1 MKVVLN
7 TIKQTNILPQS
18 SWVFEFCNKLF
29 VESYWTM
36 NLLNFIF
43 ELSNET
49 TYLLSSEI
57 MRLDYNYLLIFIWC
71 HDEVSLAWIFF
82 RSIANYLRS
91 TLQSGWNFFLLNM
104 TFITPF
110 FLTDVSSEILEQL
123 QELKEQVGALGAAR
137 EWVNSKFCFKTIE

>member
-29 VESYWTM
+29 AESYWTM

-49 TYLLSSEI
+49 TYLLSSVI

-104 TFITPF
+104 TFITPL
-110 FLTDVSSEILEQL
+110 FLTDVSSEILEQP
-123 QELKEQVGALGAAR
+123 QELKEQVGAIG
-137 EWVNSKFCFKTIE
+137 NG